1 MLGRVRS
8 VRTLGSKLLFV
19 DIERDSHRLQIMIE
33 VKKLENYE
41 DALEPFRNFKRIVGR
56 GDWVCK

>member
-8 VRTLGSKLLFV
+8 VRMLGSKLMFL
-19 DIERDSHRLQIMIE
+19 DIERDSQRLQIMVE
-33 VKKLENYE
+33 VKKLENYDE
-41 DALEPFRNFKRIVGR
+41 ALEAFKAFKKVVGR